1 MTVYVLYYLQM
12 VTFLAERQH
21 ILCPLHVDIKSCF
34 NIIIEIDSCGEM
46 KDHVDFRE

>member
-1 MTVYVLYYLQM
+1 M

-34 NIIIEIDSCGEM
+34 KIFIEIYCCCNV
-46 KDHVDFRE
+46 KDDVDFRE